1 MRMFSSFDYFAF
13 AIGAVGTLNVFGA
26 PIRIPQLIVTVL
38 GVLSGIIC
46 CFSILSLAFDRFVP
60 RLDRKERRIHVYHV
74 LANIIP
80 TIYVLS
86 HLRETPWGRFT
97 C

>member
-1 MRMFSSFDYFAF
+1 MLSAFDYFAF
-13 AIGAVGTLNVFGA
+13 AIGVIGTLTVFGA
-26 PIRIPQLIVTVL
+26 PITIPQLIVTVL

-46 CFSILSLAFDRFVP
+46 CFSILLLAFDRFVP
-60 RLDRKERRIHVYHV
+60 RLDRKKRRIHVYHV

-86 HLRETPWGRFT
+86 HLKETP
-97 C
+97 

>member
-1 MRMFSSFDYFAF
+1 MKMFNRFDYFSL
-13 AIGAVGTLNVFGA
+13 AIATIGTLKVFGA
-26 PIRIPQLIVTVL
+26 PISMSQLMVIIL
-38 GVLSGIIC
+38 GLFSALIC

-86 HLRETPWGRFT
+86 QLKETPWGRFT